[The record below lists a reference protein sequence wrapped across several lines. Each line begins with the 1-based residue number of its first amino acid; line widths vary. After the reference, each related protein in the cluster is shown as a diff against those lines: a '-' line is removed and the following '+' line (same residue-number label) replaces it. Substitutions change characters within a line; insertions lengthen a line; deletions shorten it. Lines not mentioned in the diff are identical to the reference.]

1 MKPLPFPLPL
11 RIGTDIVHTPRIS
24 RLLNRADYLTRF
36 TRRILDPREQA
47 DFTTRFKETLA
58 PQGTSVSPPVTA
70 EMTRWLA
77 GRFAAKEAARKAAP
91 EGAAAI
97 GWKDVV
103 VRAQGGVGNKQDKSS
118 IPEIVY
124 WPEGRD
130 GKPGSVGRLSISHD
144 GEYAFATVMA
154 WTGDLHSHS
163 PLKGKVESDENET
176 KKKRKKT
183 GKRNGKGKKAQMAG
197 DIREDKRSGR
207 VKDETSEEL

>member
-36 TRRILDPREQA
+36 TRRILDPQEQA
-47 DFTTRFKETLA
+47 DFATRFKETLVLH
-58 PQGTSVSPPVTA
+58 GTSTNPPITA

-91 EGAAAI
+91 EGAAEI

-130 GKPGSVGRLSISHD
+130 GRPGSVGRLSISHD

-154 WTGDLHSHS
+154 WTGDVHLHSL
-163 PLKGKVESDENET
+163 LKGKEEREKN
-176 KKKRKKT
+176 KKKK
-183 GKRNGKGKKAQMAG
+183 GKGKEKKHKWPKV
-197 DIREDKRSGR
+197 EDKKEDPG
-207 VKDETSEEL
+207 E

>member
-36 TRRILDPREQA
+36 TRRILDPQEQA

-58 PQGTSVSPPVTA
+58 LHGTSTNPPITA
-70 EMTRWLA
+70 DMTRWLA

-91 EGAAAI
+91 EGAAEI

-103 VRAQGGVGNKQDKSS
+103 VRAQGGIGNKEDKSS

-124 WPEGRD
+124 WPEGRS
-130 GKPGSVGRLSISHD
+130 GNPGSVGRLSISHD
-144 GEYAFATVMA
+144 GEYAFATVLA
-154 WTGDLHSHS
+154 WTGDVHSHS
-163 PLKGKVESDENET
+163 HPQLKGKEE
-176 KKKRKKT
+176 
-183 GKRNGKGKKAQMAG
+183 KGKEKKHKGPKM
-197 DIREDKRSGR
+197 EDNEDPGK
-207 VKDETSEEL
+207 

>member
-11 RIGTDIVHTPRIS
+11 RIGTDIVHIPRIS

-36 TRRILDPREQA
+36 TRRILDPQEQA

-58 PQGTSVSPPVTA
+58 LHGTSTTPPITA

-91 EGAAAI
+91 EGAADI

-124 WPEGRD
+124 WPEGR
-130 GKPGSVGRLSISHD
+130 GGRPGSVGRLSISHD

-154 WTGDLHSHS
+154 WTGDVHSYS
-163 PLKGKVESDENET
+163 LPKGMEESGKSE
-176 KKKRKKT
+176 KKKRK
-183 GKRNGKGKKAQMAG
+183 GKEKEKKHRRAKM
-197 DIREDKRSGR
+197 EDKKEDPG
-207 VKDETSEEL
+207 E